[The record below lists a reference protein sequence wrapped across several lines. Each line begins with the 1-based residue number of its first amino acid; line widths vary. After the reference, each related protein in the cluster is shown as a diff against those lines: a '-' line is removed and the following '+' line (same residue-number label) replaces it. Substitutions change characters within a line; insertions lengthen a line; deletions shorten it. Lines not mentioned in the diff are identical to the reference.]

1 MMSSRGATTCTD
13 EPAKRP
19 RLPVNELRQ
28 QIACILC
35 GADAYVTLF
44 SDPPFRIVRCAKCG
58 LVYTLPRLPT
68 ARILEM
74 YQVDYWRSAEARNF
88 GYTDYLRDR
97 DRYLRTFR
105 LRSKVID
112 RYKTSA
118 GHVLDI
124 GCAAGFFLKVMEEKG
139 WETTGVEISVFMAD
153 FARTELKLSNVFP
166 GTLEQQPFEAESFD
180 VITLWDVIEHLED
193 PRSVLAATQRLLKK
207 DGILVLETQNVESVV
222 ARLMGRRWHH
232 YKFEEHLWH
241 FSPKTLSA
249 LLALE
254 HFAVVETSSRW
265 AGKYVSMNFALER
278 SARIHAS
285 LPQLLRPLR
294 SLGSLSFYVNP
305 MDEMIAVA
313 RKA

>member
-1 MMSSRGATTCTD
+1 MSSPDQTASAE

-19 RLPVNELRQ
+19 RLCADELRE
-28 QIACILC
+28 QIPCVLC
-35 GADAYVTLF
+35 EKDEPTTLF
-44 SDPPFRIVRCAKCG
+44 SDPPFRIVRCVECG

-68 ARILEM
+68 AQILEM
-74 YQVDYWRSAEARNF
+74 YQVGYWRSAEAKSF
-88 GYTDYLRDR
+88 GYTDYLQDR

-112 RYKTSA
+112 RYKPSA
-118 GHVLDI
+118 GRVLDI

-139 WETTGVEISVFMAD
+139 WDTTGVELSKLMAD
-153 FARTELKLSNVFP
+153 FARTELGLKNVLA
-166 GTLEQQPFEAESFD
+166 GTLDEQQFEPESFD

-193 PRSVLAATQRLLKK
+193 PRSVLATANRLLKN
-207 DGILVLETQNVESVV
+207 DGILVLETQNVESAF
-222 ARLMGRRWHH
+222 ARFMGRRWHH

-241 FSPKTLSA
+241 FAPSTLSA

-254 HFAVVETSSRW
+254 QFKMLESSSRR
-265 AGKYVSMNFALER
+265 AGKYVNLNFVIER
-278 SARIHAS
+278 SARVHSAF
-285 LPQLLRPLR
+285 PRLLLPLR
-294 SLGSLSFYVNP
+294 LLGNLNLYVNP

>member
-1 MMSSRGATTCTD
+1 MSTRDATASTD
-13 EPAKRP
+13 DPAKRP
-19 RLPVNELRQ
+19 RLPANELRE
-28 QIACILC
+28 QISCILC
-35 GADAYVTLF
+35 GTDEYVTLF
-44 SDPPFRIVRCAKCG
+44 SDAPFRIVRCAECG

-74 YQVDYWRSAEARNF
+74 YQVGYWRSAEARNF

-112 RYKTSA
+112 RYKTST
-118 GHVLDI
+118 GRVLDI

-139 WETTGVEISVFMAD
+139 WETTGVEISALMAD
-153 FARTELKLSNVFP
+153 FARTELRLNNVFP
-166 GTLEQQPFEAESFD
+166 GTLEEQQFEAESFD

-193 PRSVLAATQRLLKK
+193 PRSVLATTKRLLKN
-207 DGILVLETQNVESVV
+207 DGILVLETQNVESVF
-222 ARLMGRRWHH
+222 ARFMGRRWHH

-254 HFAVVETSSRW
+254 HFAVVEMSSRR
-265 AGKYVSMNFALER
+265 AGKYVAMNFALER
-278 SARIHAS
+278 SARIHSA
-285 LPQLLRPLR
+285 LPELLLPLR
-294 SLGSLSFYVNP
+294 CLGSLSLYVNP

-313 RKA
+313 GKA